1 MKDRAIQFISAFAVV
16 TLCCTAL
23 YIGYAS
29 AELYTLPKVEETV
42 NPLDEI
48 LLAETELPISVDLSV
63 DESSASVD
71 VSSASVDVSSNQ
83 IIRTEEREADIK
95 PMKVIATAYCSCSKC
110 CGVWAENRENG
121 IVYTASGAIAQAG
134 HTIAVDT
141 SVIPFGSVVLIDGIE
156 YVAEDTGSAIQ
167 GNRIDIYFDSH
178 DEALQFG
185 VQELN
190 VYVKS

>member
-1 MKDRAIQFISAFAVV
+1 MKDRTIHTICVFALF
-16 TLCCTAL
+16 TLLCTAA

-29 AELYTLPKVEETV
+29 GNLYTLPEEKETV
-42 NPLDEI
+42 NHLDEYFN
-48 LLAETELPISVDLSV
+48 LVSESNTLVGESETQMFRT
-63 DESSASVD
+63 DE
-71 VSSASVDVSSNQ
+71 Q
-83 IIRTEEREADIK
+83 EADIK
-95 PMKVIATAYCSCSKC
+95 PIEVIATAYCSCKKC
-110 CGVWAENRENG
+110 CGAWAENRENG
-121 IVYTASGAIAQAG
+121 IVYTASGAIAKAG

-185 VQELN
+185 IQELTA
-190 VYVKS
+190 YVK

>member
-29 AELYTLPKVEETV
+29 AELYTLPEVEETV

-48 LLAETELPISVDLSV
+48 LLAETELPI
-63 DESSASVD
+63 
-71 VSSASVDVSSNQ
+71 SVDVSSNQ

>member
-1 MKDRAIQFISAFAVV
+1 MESKYSTLFVIIAMVLLMAGSVFAGAGS
-16 TLCCTAL
+16 TLL
-23 YIGYAS
+23 YD
-29 AELYTLPKVEETV
+29 LPK
-42 NPLDEI
+42 
-48 LLAETELPISVDLSV
+48 ETETISKETEMISVGESNSSV
-63 DESSASVD
+63 GEST
-71 VSSASVDVSSNQ
+71 NQ

-95 PMKVIATAYCSCSKC
+95 PMKVIATAYCSCAQC

-141 SVIPFGSVVLIDGIE
+141 SVIPFGSVVLIDGIQ
-156 YVAEDTGSAIQ
+156 YVAEDTGGAIQ

-185 VQELN
+185 IQELTI
-190 VYVKS
+190 YVKP